1 MFFETKALICDV
13 IREIYHETG
22 GTVGHREMQ
31 VFLRKRGIML
41 SKATVHKYMNKEMHL
56 QSVCRRKK
64 PGYKKCH
71 NNKIFPNLLEQNFSA
86 EFKNRKWCTDFTYLY
101 LTNGTVR
108 YNCSIIDL
116 YDRSI
121 VASKN
126 GRYITSEL
134 AVDTLKKALIAT
146 GCNADELILHSDQ
159 GSQFTSTVFTGFC
172 EKAGITQSMSK
183 AGCPYGNAPME
194 RYFNTLKNELIYL
207 YRFDTAGEL
216 DLAVSEFAYN
226 RYNQVRP
233 HSYNNYLTPFEKR
246 FA

>member
-1 MFFETKALICDV
+1 
-13 IREIYHETG
+13 
-22 GTVGHREMQ
+22 
-31 VFLRKRGIML
+31 ML
-41 SKATVHKYMNKEMHL
+41 SKTTVHKYMNKEMHL

-64 PGYKKCH
+64 PRYKKCH

-86 EFKNRKWCTDFTYLY
+86 AFKNRKWCTDFTYLY

-126 GRYITSEL
+126 GRYITREL

-159 GSQFTSTVFTGFC
+159 GSQFTSTVFT
-172 EKAGITQSMSK
+172 EISRKSRN
-183 AGCPYGNAPME
+183 NAKHE
-194 RYFNTLKNELIYL
+194 
-207 YRFDTAGEL
+207 
-216 DLAVSEFAYN
+216 
-226 RYNQVRP
+226 
-233 HSYNNYLTPFEKR
+233 
-246 FA
+246 